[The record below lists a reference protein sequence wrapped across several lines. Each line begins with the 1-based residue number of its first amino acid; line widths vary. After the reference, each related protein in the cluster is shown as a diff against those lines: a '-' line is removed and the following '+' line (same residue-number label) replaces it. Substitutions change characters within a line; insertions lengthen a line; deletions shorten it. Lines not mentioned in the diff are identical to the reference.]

1 MKCFECAKGKLIP
14 KVAEVQ
20 GEVRGEKYSVQTE
33 AMLCSRCGAQVLT
46 DAQSAA
52 YSIAIADA
60 YRERHGLLT
69 SRELKRI
76 RQRFGLSQRAF
87 ARRFR
92 GISLASLKRWE
103 AGAIQDEA
111 HDELLRSKTDL
122 QIAQRNLQEL
132 QDDLGL
138 RPGAKPQMID
148 VTLQRPVAAE
158 SEWSGD
164 EGAQVMAGV
173 RIAPGFFTTCFGA

>member
-1 MKCFECAKGKLIP
+1 MKCFECEKGKLTVR
-14 KVAEVQ
+14 VADVP
-20 GEVRGEKYSVQTE
+20 GEVKDEKYTVRTE
-33 AMLCSRCGAQVLT
+33 ALVCNQCGAHVLT

-52 YSIAIADA
+52 YTVAIADA
-60 YRERHGLLT
+60 YREQHGLLT
-69 SRELKRI
+69 SRELKNI

-122 QIAQRNLQEL
+122 RTARQNLK
-132 QDDLGL
+132 DLEEDL
-138 RPGAKPQMID
+138 ALKPGAGQQMID
-148 VTLQRPVAAE
+148 VRVRRPGPRE
-158 SEWSGD
+158 SEWGGEQD
-164 EGAQVMAGV
+164 VE
-173 RIAPGFFTTCFGA
+173 IAAAIRSPLATFTTCYGA

>member
-1 MKCFECAKGKLIP
+1 MKCFECEKGKLTVR
-14 KVAEVQ
+14 VADVP
-20 GEVRGEKYSVQTE
+20 GEVKDEKYTVRTE
-33 AMLCSRCGAQVLT
+33 ALVCNQCGAQVLT

-52 YSIAIADA
+52 YTVAIADA
-60 YRERHGLLT
+60 YREQHGLLT
-69 SRELKRI
+69 SRELKNI

-122 QIAQRNLQEL
+122 RTARRNLK
-132 QDDLGL
+132 DLEDLALKPGAGQQMTDVRVQ
-138 RPGAKPQMID
+138 RPGP
-148 VTLQRPVAAE
+148 RE
-158 SEWSGD
+158 SEWGGEQD
-164 EGAQVMAGV
+164 VE
-173 RIAPGFFTTCFGA
+173 IAAAIRRPLATFTTCYGA